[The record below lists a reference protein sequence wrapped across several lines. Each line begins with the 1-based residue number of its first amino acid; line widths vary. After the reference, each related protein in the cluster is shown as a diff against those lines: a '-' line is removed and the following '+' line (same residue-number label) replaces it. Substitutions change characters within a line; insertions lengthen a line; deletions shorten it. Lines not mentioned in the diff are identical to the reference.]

1 MPPDLPGSPGRFDRV
16 RILSWLVV
24 NVVAL
29 AAAVWLVGGIT
40 VTGATQ
46 SDRVLTVVLVGVIL
60 GVITSFVKPVVTFF
74 AFPLILVTLGIFLLV
89 INALLLM
96 LTGAVAGSVDLA
108 FDVDGFG
115 SALLGSIVISVV
127 SWLVG
132 AVLPETARR

>member
-1 MPPDLPGSPGRFDRV
+1 M